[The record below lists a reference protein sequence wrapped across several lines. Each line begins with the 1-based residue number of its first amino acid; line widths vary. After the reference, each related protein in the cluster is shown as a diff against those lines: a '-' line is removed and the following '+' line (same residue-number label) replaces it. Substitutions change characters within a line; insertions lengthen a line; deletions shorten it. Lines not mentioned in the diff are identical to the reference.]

1 MKGIYYSVSGS
12 LSALVATTL
21 PGLLIVG
28 LVEAEINRALFF
40 YATEIGN
47 VFQNICLTN
56 SLTKNN
62 F

>member
-1 MKGIYYSVSGS
+1 MKGIYYSVRGS
-12 LSALVATTL
+12 LSALVATL

>member
-12 LSALVATTL
+12 LSALVANL

-40 YATEIGN
+40 YATEIGK
-47 VFQNICLTN
+47 VFENICLTN

>member
-12 LSALVATTL
+12 LSALVATL

-47 VFQNICLTN
+47 IFQNICLTN